1 VVDVGDVDGAAD
13 DLVALRH
20 GGAAVVPAPPG
31 VAVGAEPRSPLL
43 LQAAPTAAGS
53 AVGIRGKRRETR
65 NVAKDPYPGATSS
78 VAVAG
83 GREPYD
89 APVARRRGDREPGVG
104 GGVVA
109 VRGRGERR
117 GRGEAGGD
125 GGGEGGRD
133 ELLGHGVELGEE
145 VLQIPHLALAGV
157 GARLLGAR
165 RGGGLD
171 DGHRSNEGGGRR
183 VLWKVR
189 ETRSR
194 RRRGG
199 GI

>member
-1 VVDVGDVDGAAD
+1 
-13 DLVALRH
+13 
-20 GGAAVVPAPPG
+20 
-31 VAVGAEPRSPLL
+31 
-43 LQAAPTAAGS
+43 
-53 AVGIRGKRRETR
+53 
-65 NVAKDPYPGATSS
+65 VAKDPYPGAASS

-165 RGGGLD
+165 RGVVGGGLD
-171 DGHRSNEGGGRR
+171 DGHRSREGGREAGGGRR

-189 ETRSR
+189 ERKSR
-194 RRRGG
+194 RRRGEGIYRRIEEEGCWSVAAMDRGLG
-199 GI
+199 GHD

>member
-1 VVDVGDVDGAAD
+1 
-13 DLVALRH
+13 
-20 GGAAVVPAPPG
+20 
-31 VAVGAEPRSPLL
+31 
-43 LQAAPTAAGS
+43 
-53 AVGIRGKRRETR
+53 
-65 NVAKDPYPGATSS
+65 VAKDPYPGAASS

-165 RGGGLD
+165 RGVVGGGLD
-171 DGHRSNEGGGRR
+171 DGHRSREGGRR
-183 VLWKVR
+183 EAVGGFCGRFGRGRAGGAEGKVYIGGSR
-189 ETRSR
+189 KRVVGRSQR
-194 RRRGG
+194 WIAG
-199 GI
+199 

>member
-1 VVDVGDVDGAAD
+1 
-13 DLVALRH
+13 
-20 GGAAVVPAPPG
+20 
-31 VAVGAEPRSPLL
+31 
-43 LQAAPTAAGS
+43 
-53 AVGIRGKRRETR
+53 
-65 NVAKDPYPGATSS
+65 VAKDPYPGAASS

-171 DGHRSNEGGGRR
+171 DGHRSNEGGREVVGGFCGRFGRR
-183 VLWKVR
+183 GAGGAEGEVYR
-189 ETRSR
+189 EADRGREAGLLLGRSDGSRAR
-194 RRRGG
+194 RA
-199 GI
+199 